1 MTVNKKI
8 IFLILSLIPLNSCV
22 QSSAFIGTAVTI
34 SSTGTVYQAA
44 LQYGTKDAIKKETG
58 KETVANIST
67 VLNQPKNKTVSEEL
81 AILVEKRI
89 KKTRKI
95 IFSEKN

>member
-8 IFLILSLIPLNSCV
+8 IFLILSLITLNSCV
-22 QSSAFIGTAVTI
+22 QSSAFIGPAVTI
-34 SSTGTVYQAA
+34 ASTGNVYQAG
-44 LQYGTKDAIKKETG
+44 LQYGTNEAIKKETG
-58 KETVANIST
+58 KDTVEYIST
-67 VLNQPKNKTVSEEL
+67 VLNPPKKKTVSEEL

>member
-22 QSSAFIGTAVTI
+22 QSSAFIGPAVTI
-34 SSTGTVYQAA
+34 ASTGNVYQAG
-44 LQYGTKDAIKKETG
+44 LQYGTNEAIKKETG
-58 KETVANIST
+58 KDTVEYIST
-67 VLNQPKNKTVSEEL
+67 VLNPPKKKTVSEEL